1 MKKRHAALFAATVL
15 AISCTGAL
23 AETTTNNVMNDEKYT
38 SVVAQTL
45 PDAEDMVIDYDNYYG
60 QVIEG
65 YYNYD
70 CYVNENVT
78 RSAKFYVPAK
88 TVYNQPTVFIMVPSG
103 VNTWGFF
110 VESGWKDAADKYVF
124 HVVLAE
130 TDESGEWGDI
140 DNHFIVNMEHYGKS
154 FQQKKAEARMS
165 VAAILLSDQSLS
177 ITDIAEN
184 LGYSSIEHFSSS
196 FRRFYNTSPREFR
209 KHLS

>member
-130 TDESGEWGDI
+130 TDETANG
-140 DNHFIVNMEHYGKS
+140 
-154 FQQKKAEARMS
+154 
-165 VAAILLSDQSLS
+165 AIS
-177 ITDIAEN
+177 I
-184 LGYSSIEHFSSS
+184 
-196 FRRFYNTSPREFR
+196 RKWNTSLPCVRMFPTVR
-209 KHLS
+209 SSCPSPLTSMRLLTAMRRMF

>member
-140 DNHFIVNMEHYGKS
+140 DNNFIVNMEHYGKS